1 VQYNNVDSQL
11 ITLTK
16 MDESDVEPPPFTA
29 LYFEAITS
37 SSAYSLDSG
46 DFNNPVRRICAR
58 FQEQPEIIF
67 ERSEEQTLTDFCKYA
82 LAKDPDIL
90 VSPKQHYSSNGI
102 LQYLFAR
109 IEELGIDIGIGRDS
123 QTEKRTSIEG
133 RIYLDSDSF
142 QNLVEEI
149 EKCRFACLPL
159 RLATSYGISRLINSR
174 NCHELINRGFVI
186 SRSSNR
192 KESIR
197 TVEEIVTKDKGG
209 MIFSPRIGIHENLA
223 VLVEFKK
230 T

>member
-1 VQYNNVDSQL
+1 
-11 ITLTK
+11 
-16 MDESDVEPPPFTA
+16 
-29 LYFEAITS
+29 
-37 SSAYSLDSG
+37 
-46 DFNNPVRRICAR
+46 
-58 FQEQPEIIF
+58 
-67 ERSEEQTLTDFCKYA
+67 
-82 LAKDPDIL
+82 
-90 VSPKQHYSSNGI
+90 

-159 RLATSYGISRLINSR
+159 RLATSYGISRLIDSR

-209 MIFSPRIGIHENLA
+209 MIFSPRIGIHEILA
-223 VLVEFKK
+223 VLVKFKK

>member
-16 MDESDVEPPPFTA
+16 MDESDVEPPAFTA

-37 SSAYSLDSG
+37 SSPYSLDSG

-109 IEELGIDIGIGRDS
+109 IEELGIDIGIG
-123 QTEKRTSIEG
+123 
-133 RIYLDSDSF
+133 IYLDSDSF

-159 RLATSYGISRLINSR
+159 RLATSYGISRLIDSR

-209 MIFSPRIGIHENLA
+209 MIFSPRI
-223 VLVEFKK
+223 LVSYRIL
-230 T
+230 